1 MTGDTTTGGNVAE
14 IVGLYRELDDLLDRI
29 AAADSTPATSGEVV
43 AVAEAHERSAR
54 RMSFFGLQRLLECSD
69 RNVVAEEGYRSLG
82 DFMVDRLRITDP
94 GRRRKQMAALLSLHA
109 LSGELLD
116 PLCPTLA
123 EAYAEGAIGV
133 DHAVTVITVLDKLPT
148 TLDAEQRAAAEELMA
163 DYARVHSPQEL
174 TTLGARLLAHLDP
187 DGALTDEKD
196 RARRRSLH
204 LSKQDAQLM
213 STLEGQ
219 LDPVTRALLDVVLDA
234 WAAPG
239 MNNPADEASP
249 RGSKDDADPEA
260 LKQAAE
266 RDLRTPGQR
275 NHDALHALLKAVA
288 DGGLLGKSHRGLPPH
303 LIITISETE
312 LRERA
317 GVGTTAGGALL
328 PIADVIELAA
338 EAQEHLAVFADH
350 TAQPLYLGRANRFA
364 SQAQRMMLLA
374 RDGAVCTCPGC
385 SQPFTRTEAHH
396 AEQDWVD
403 GGLTDIQDLAA
414 ACPTHNRMVGDK
426 PGQWSTH
433 IVTDGPDAG
442 RPAWTRNTKRG
453 KGKGRPRVRV
463 DRTREVAEA
472 FARHLRRGDRPRPP
486 DNRCGAS
493 QPKTPTGPPGHPEE
507 RRRVGRLIA
516 SGWAVNVVELG

>member
-1 MTGDTTTGGNVAE
+1 MTGDTTSDGDAE

-29 AAADSTPATSGEVV
+29 AAVDATPASYDDIV
-43 AVAEAHERSAR
+43 AVTETHERSAR
-54 RMSFFGLQRLLECSD
+54 RMSFFGLQRVLDCSD
-69 RNVVAEEGYRSLG
+69 RNVVAEEGYRSIG
-82 DFMVDRLRITDP
+82 DFMMDRLRITDP
-94 GRRRKQMAALLSLHA
+94 GRRRTQMAALLALHA
-109 LSGELLD
+109 LNGEQLD
-116 PLCPTLA
+116 PQCPTLA
-123 EAYAEGAIGV
+123 EAFAEGAIGP
-133 DHAVTVITVLDKLPT
+133 DHAARVIATLDKLPA
-148 TLDAEQRAAAEELMA
+148 TLDAEQRTAAEKLMA
-163 DYARVHSPQEL
+163 DYARVHTPKEL

-187 DGALTDEKD
+187 DGALTDDKD

-213 STLEGQ
+213 SALEGQ

-249 RGSKDDADPEA
+249 QGSTDDADPEA

-275 NHDALHALLKAVA
+275 NHDALHALLQAVA

-317 GVGTTAGGALL
+317 GVATTAGGALL

-338 EAQEHLAVFADH
+338 EAQQHLAVFADH
-350 TAQPLYLGRANRFA
+350 SAQPLYLGRANRFA
-364 SQAQRMMLLA
+364 NQAQRMMLLA

-396 AEQDWVD
+396 AEQDWKD

-433 IVTDGPDAG
+433 IIKTGPDAG
-442 RPAWTRNTKRG
+442 RPAWTRNGRRG
-453 KGKGRPRVRV
+453 KGRSRVRI

-472 FARHLRRGDRPRPP
+472 FSRHLKHQTQLQRPQ
-486 DNRCGAS
+486 NRSGTAE
-493 QPKTPTGPPGHPEE
+493 PKTPTGPPGHPEE
-507 RRRVGRLIA
+507 RRRVPRLIA

>member
-1 MTGDTTTGGNVAE
+1 MTSGTTSEDNDAE
-14 IVGLYRELDDLLDRI
+14 IVGLYRELDDVLDRI
-29 AAADSTPATSGEVV
+29 AAADATPASYDEVV
-43 AVAEAHERSAR
+43 AVAEVHERSAR
-54 RMSFFGLQRLLECSD
+54 RMSFMGLQRLLDCSD
-69 RNVVAEEGYRSLG
+69 RNVVGEEGYRSLT
-82 DFMVDRLRITDP
+82 DFMVDRLRITDT

-109 LSGELLD
+109 LSGEKLD
-116 PLCPTLA
+116 PRCPTLA
-123 EAYAEGAIGV
+123 EAFAEGAIGT
-133 DHAVTVITVLDKLPT
+133 DHAVTVIGVLDKLPAKI
-148 TLDAEQRAAAEELMA
+148 DPEQRAAAEELMA
-163 DYARVHSPQEL
+163 DYARVHTPKEL

-187 DGALTDEKD
+187 DGALTDDAD
-196 RARRRSLH
+196 RARRRRLH

-213 STLEGQ
+213 SALEGQ

-239 MNNPADEASP
+239 MNNPDDDASP
-249 RGSKDDADPEA
+249 KGSKDDADPEA

-275 NHDALHALLKAVA
+275 NHDALHALLQAVA

-328 PIADVIELAA
+328 PITDVIELAA
-338 EAQEHLAVFADH
+338 EAQQHLAVFADH
-350 TAQPLYLGRANRFA
+350 SAQPLYLGRANRFA
-364 SQAQRMMLLA
+364 SQVQRMMLLA
-374 RDGAVCTCPGC
+374 RDGATCTCPGC
-385 SQPFTRTEAHH
+385 SQPFTHTEAHH
-396 AEQDWVD
+396 AEQDWKD

-433 IVTDGPDAG
+433 IIKTGPDAG
-442 RPAWTRNTKRG
+442 RPAWTRNARRG
-453 KGKGRPRVRV
+453 NGKGRPRVRI

-472 FARHLRRGDRPRPP
+472 FTRQLHRTDQTRPAQ
-486 DNRCGAS
+486 NRSATTE
-493 QPKTPTGPPGHPEE
+493 PKTPTGPPGHPDE
-507 RRRVGRLIA
+507 RPRIPRLIA
-516 SGWAVNVVELG
+516 AGWGVNRVNLG